1 MVEVKTFFDQQTFTL
16 THLVYDAQTKD
27 AVIFDPVL
35 DLDTV
40 GWRTYTDSLN
50 KLDTF
55 IAENQLKIHYV
66 LDTHIHAD
74 HLSGMQYLKEKYT
87 VPLVINAQI
96 TVVQNT
102 FKGVFNQADSFDT
115 SGRDFDIL
123 VKDGEQLVAGVLQ
136 IDVLHTPGH
145 TPACTSYKIENNLF
159 TGDALFIP
167 DIGTGRC
174 DFPKGSA
181 KDLYHSVMYKLYS
194 HVDETKVFPGHDYP
208 QGRQL
213 QTFTTIGESKKLNVD
228 LPAERSEKEYI
239 EFMHDR
245 DAKLSLPKLIYQS
258 VQVNLTAG
266 QLPEKESNGQ
276 SYLKIPISGAE

>member
-1 MVEVKTFFDQQTFTL
+1 MVEVKTFFDQRTFTL
-16 THLVYDAQTKD
+16 THLVYDTQTKD

-50 KLDTF
+50 ELDTF
-55 IAENQLKIHYV
+55 IAEKQLKIHYV

-87 VPLVINAQI
+87 VPLVINAEI
-96 TVVQNT
+96 TVVQDT
-102 FKGVFNQADSFDT
+102 FKGVFNLGDSFDT

-123 VKDGEQLVAGVLQ
+123 VKHGEQLVAGALQ

-181 KDLYHSVMYKLYS
+181 KQLYHSVMHTLYS
-194 HVDETKVFPGHDYP
+194 HADETKVFPGHDYP
-208 QGRQL
+208 QGREL

-239 EFMHDR
+239 EFMQDR

-276 SYLKIPISGAE
+276 SYLKIPITGAE

>member
-1 MVEVKTFFDQQTFTL
+1 MVEVKTFFDKRTFTL
-16 THLVYDAQTKD
+16 THLVYDVKTKD

-50 KLDTF
+50 ELDSF
-55 IAENQLKIHYV
+55 IDEKQLKIHYV

-74 HLSGMQYLKEKYT
+74 HLSGMQHLKEKYNA
-87 VPLVINAQI
+87 PLVINAAI
-96 TVVQNT
+96 TIVQDT
-102 FKGVFNQADSFDT
+102 FKEVFNLGENFDT
-115 SGRDFDIL
+115 SGKDFNVL
-123 VKDGEQLVAGVLQ
+123 VKDGEQLVAGALQ
-136 IDVLHTPGH
+136 IEVLHTPGH

-181 KDLYHSVMYKLYS
+181 KDLYHSVTHKLYPLA
-194 HVDETKVFPGHDYP
+194 DDTKVFPGHDYP
-208 QGRQL
+208 QGREL
-213 QTFTTIGESKKLNVD
+213 QTFTTIGESKQMNVD
-228 LPAERSEKEYI
+228 LPAGRSEKEYI
-239 EFMHDR
+239 EFMQDR
-245 DAKLSLPKLIYQS
+245 DSKLSLPKLIYQS

-276 SYLKIPISGAE
+276 SYLKIPIKSA